1 MNKKEK
7 LKSINNAIKGLEKQL
22 KTEGLCV
29 RLGDQPPMHYNVI
42 STGCLAL
49 DIALGCRGI
58 LPNGEQGIGLA
69 RGRIYEIFGAE
80 SSGKS
85 LICQKIVA
93 EFQKHDLVAAYIDA
107 EMTFAP
113 DFAAKLG
120 VQPDELFVSTPNSME
135 QAFSVID
142 ALIDSRGVDC
152 IILDSVAALAPEAEL
167 DAEIGKPTMALV
179 ARVMSPFLRR
189 IVAKCAK
196 NNVTVIFINQIRDN
210 VGVKVA

>member
-7 LKSINNAIKGLEKQL
+7 LRSINAAIRGLEKQL
-22 KTEGLCV
+22 KTEGLCR
-29 RLGDQPPMHYNVI
+29 RLGDAPPIHYDVI

-49 DIALGCRGI
+49 DVALGCKGV
-58 LPNGEQGIGLA
+58 LPDGSEGIGLA

-93 EFQKHDLVAAYIDA
+93 EFQKQDLVAAYIDA

-120 VQPDELFVSTPNSME
+120 VLPDDLFVSTPDSME
-135 QAFSVID
+135 QAFTIMD
-142 ALIDSRGVDC
+142 ALIDSQGVDC

-167 DAEIGKPTMALV
+167 KEDIGKPTMALV

-196 NNVTVIFINQIRDN
+196 NNVTVIFINCN
-210 VGVKVA
+210 GCLA